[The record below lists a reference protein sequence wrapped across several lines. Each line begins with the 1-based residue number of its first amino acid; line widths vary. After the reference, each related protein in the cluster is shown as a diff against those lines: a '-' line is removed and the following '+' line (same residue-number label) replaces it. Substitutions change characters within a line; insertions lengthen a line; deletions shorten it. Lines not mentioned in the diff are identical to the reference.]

1 MTANPY
7 QSPSAPTSR
16 SRSRARPSDTG
27 TRAVFLMTAI
37 ACFVGGAVLPTFQAS
52 GAGYSPRLDAVLRV
66 VYPLERPMHQ
76 ARFSEEASLAVNV
89 AVVAAWSC
97 LAGSVLSVTTR
108 LIGLCFRRRS
118 T

>member
-1 MTANPY
+1 MTPNPY
-7 QSPSAPTSR
+7 QSPSRPPAAQGHGR
-16 SRSRARPSDTG
+16 DRVIRAL
-27 TRAVFLMTAI
+27 AQVFLTTAI
-37 ACFVGGAVLPTFQAS
+37 ACFVGGDFLPTFQAS

-76 ARFSEEASLAVNV
+76 AGFPGEARLAVNV

-97 LAGSVLSVTTR
+97 LAGSVLSATTR